1 MGINKYL
8 TDSIEQVYT
17 EIGERGMSY
26 YYVPVIEKK
35 IKDSMDYIN
44 YDFDNKIKI
53 SAAINSDLTS
63 DVDVEF
69 AKLYLKNTRS
79 TVTIQFTL
87 ASIAPYKVDVLD
99 RIYVEYDDGRFEN
112 YLIVG
117 IDNGVLF
124 NGIYTSVRAFE
135 FDGTLTNFQWA
146 DNGVVKNEVWWA

>member
-17 EIGERGMSY
+17 EIGGRGMSY

-53 SAAINSDLTS
+53 GAAINSDLTS

-117 IDNGVLF
+117 IDNGVLL

>member
-1 MGINKYL
+1 MLRMELNKYL
-8 TDSIEQVYT
+8 TDSMEQVYM

-53 SAAINSDLTS
+53 RATINSDLTS

-69 AKLYLKNTRS
+69 AKVYLKNTRS

-117 IDNGVLF
+117 IDNGVLLK
-124 NGIYTSVRAFE
+124 GIYTSVRAFE

-146 DNGVVKNEVWWA
+146 DNGVVKNEV

>member
-53 SAAINSDLTS
+53 RATVNSDLTS
-63 DVDVEF
+63 DVDVEY
-69 AKLYLKNTRS
+69 AKIYLKNTRK

-99 RIYVEYDDGRFEN
+99 RIYVEYEDGRTEN

-117 IDNGVLF
+117 VDNGVLLQ
-124 NGIYTSVRAFE
+124 GIYTSVRAFE
-135 FDGTLTNFQWA
+135 FDGALTKFQWA
-146 DNGVVKNEVWWA
+146 DNGVIKDGV

>member
-1 MGINKYL
+1 MLRMELNKYL
-8 TDSIEQVYT
+8 TDSMEQVYT

-44 YDFDNKIKI
+44 YDFENKIRI
-53 SAAINSDLTS
+53 RAAINSDLTS
-63 DVDVEF
+63 DADVEY
-69 AKLYLKNTRS
+69 AKIYLKNTRK

-99 RIYVEYDDGRFEN
+99 RIYVEYEDGRTEN

-117 IDNGVLF
+117 VDNGVLLQ
-124 NGIYTSVRAFE
+124 GIYTSVRAFE
-135 FDGTLTNFQWA
+135 FDGTLTKFQWA
-146 DNGVVKNEVWWA
+146 DNGVIKDEV

>member
-1 MGINKYL
+1 MELNKYL
-8 TDSIEQVYT
+8 TDSMEQVYM

-53 SAAINSDLTS
+53 RATVNSDLTS
-63 DVDVEF
+63 DVDVEY
-69 AKLYLKNTRS
+69 AKIYLKNTRK

-99 RIYVEYDDGRFEN
+99 RIYVEYEDGRTTN

-117 IDNGVLF
+117 VDNGVLLQ
-124 NGIYTSVRAFE
+124 GIYTSVRAFE
-135 FDGTLTNFQWA
+135 FDGALTKFQWA
-146 DNGVVKNEVWWA
+146 DNGVIKDGV

>member
-1 MGINKYL
+1 MELNKYL
-8 TDSIEQVYT
+8 TDSMEQVYM

-53 SAAINSDLTS
+53 RATINSDLTS
-63 DVDVEF
+63 DADVEY
-69 AKLYLKNTRS
+69 AKIYLKNTRK

-99 RIYVEYDDGRFEN
+99 RIYVEYEDGRTEN

-117 IDNGVLF
+117 VDNGVLLQD
-124 NGIYTSVRAFE
+124 IYTSVRAFE

-146 DNGVVKNEVWWA
+146 DNGEIHNG

>member
-53 SAAINSDLTS
+53 GAAINSDLTS

-117 IDNGVLF
+117 IDNGVLL

-146 DNGVVKNEVWWA
+146 DNGVVKNEVWWS

>member
-1 MGINKYL
+1 MELNKYL
-8 TDSIEQVYT
+8 TDSMEQVYM

-44 YDFDNKIKI
+44 YDFENKIRI
-53 SAAINSDLTS
+53 RAAINSDLTS
-63 DVDVEF
+63 DADVEY
-69 AKLYLKNTRS
+69 AKIYLKNTRK

-99 RIYVEYDDGRFEN
+99 RIYVEYEDGRTEN

-117 IDNGVLF
+117 VDNGVLLQ
-124 NGIYTSVRAFE
+124 GIYTSVRAFE
-135 FDGTLTNFQWA
+135 FDGTLTKFQWA
-146 DNGVVKNEVWWA
+146 DNGVIKDEV

>member
-117 IDNGVLF
+117 IDNGVLL

-135 FDGTLTNFQWA
+135 FDGALTNFQWA
-146 DNGVVKNEVWWA
+146 DNGVVKNEV

>member
-69 AKLYLKNTRS
+69 AKIYLKNTRS

-117 IDNGVLF
+117 IDNGVLLK
-124 NGIYTSVRAFE
+124 GIYTSVGAFE

-146 DNGVVKNEVWWA
+146 DNGVVKNEV

>member
-8 TDSIEQVYT
+8 TDSLEQVYT

-69 AKLYLKNTRS
+69 AKVYLKNTRS

-117 IDNGVLF
+117 IDNGVHL

-146 DNGVVKNEVWWA
+146 DNGVVKNEV

>member
-8 TDSIEQVYT
+8 TDSIGQVYT

-26 YYVPVIEKK
+26 YYVPVLEKK

-53 SAAINSDLTS
+53 GAAINSDLTS

-117 IDNGVLF
+117 IDNGVLLK
-124 NGIYTSVRAFE
+124 GIYTSVRAFE

-146 DNGVVKNEVWWA
+146 DNGVVKNEV

>member
-26 YYVPVIEKK
+26 YYVPVLEKK

-53 SAAINSDLTS
+53 GATINSDLTS
-63 DVDVEF
+63 DVDVEY
-69 AKLYLKNTRS
+69 AKIYLKNTRK

-99 RIYVEYDDGRFEN
+99 RIYVEYEDGRTEN

-117 IDNGVLF
+117 VDNGVLLQ
-124 NGIYTSVRAFE
+124 GIYTSVRAFE
-135 FDGTLTNFQWA
+135 FDGTLTKFQWA
-146 DNGVVKNEVWWA
+146 DNGVIKDGL

>member
-1 MGINKYL
+1 MELNKYL
-8 TDSIEQVYT
+8 TDSMEQVYM

-53 SAAINSDLTS
+53 RATINSDLTS
-63 DVDVEF
+63 DADVEY
-69 AKLYLKNTRS
+69 AKIYLKNTRK

-99 RIYVEYDDGRFEN
+99 RIYVEYEDGRTEN

-117 IDNGVLF
+117 VDNGVLLQ
-124 NGIYTSVRAFE
+124 GIYTSVRAFE
-135 FDGTLTNFQWA
+135 FDGTLTKFQWA
-146 DNGVVKNEVWWA
+146 DNGVIKDEV

>member
-1 MGINKYL
+1 MELNKYL
-8 TDSIEQVYT
+8 TDSMEQVYM

-26 YYVPVIEKK
+26 YYVPAIEKK

-53 SAAINSDLTS
+53 RATINSDLTS
-63 DVDVEF
+63 DADVEY
-69 AKLYLKNTRS
+69 AKIYLKNTRK

-99 RIYVEYDDGRFEN
+99 RIYVEYEDGRTEN

-117 IDNGVLF
+117 VDNGVLLQ
-124 NGIYTSVRAFE
+124 GIYTSVRAFE
-135 FDGTLTNFQWA
+135 FDGTLTKFQWA
-146 DNGVVKNEVWWA
+146 DNGVIKDEV

>member
-8 TDSIEQVYT
+8 TDSTEQVYT

-53 SAAINSDLTS
+53 GAAINSDLTS

-69 AKLYLKNTRS
+69 AKVYLKNTRS

-87 ASIAPYKVDVLD
+87 ASIATYKVDVLD

-117 IDNGVLF
+117 IDNGVLLK
-124 NGIYTSVRAFE
+124 GIYTSVRAFE

-146 DNGVVKNEVWWA
+146 DNGVVKNEVWWV

>member
-1 MGINKYL
+1 MELNKYL
-8 TDSIEQVYT
+8 TDSMEQVYM

-53 SAAINSDLTS
+53 RATINSDLTS
-63 DVDVEF
+63 DADVEY
-69 AKLYLKNTRS
+69 AKIYLKNTRR

-99 RIYVEYDDGRFEN
+99 RIYVEYEDGRTEN

-117 IDNGVLF
+117 VDNGVLLQ
-124 NGIYTSVRAFE
+124 GIYTSVRAFE
-135 FDGTLTNFQWA
+135 FDGTLTKFQWA
-146 DNGVVKNEVWWA
+146 DNGVIKDEV

>member
-53 SAAINSDLTS
+53 GAAINSDLTS

-99 RIYVEYDDGRFEN
+99 RIYVEYDDGRFKN

-117 IDNGVLF
+117 IDNGVLL

-146 DNGVVKNEVWWA
+146 DNGVVKNEV

>member
-8 TDSIEQVYT
+8 TESIEQVYT
-17 EIGERGMSY
+17 EIGERGVSY

-69 AKLYLKNTRS
+69 AKIYLKNTRS

-117 IDNGVLF
+117 IDNGVLLK
-124 NGIYTSVRAFE
+124 GIYTSVRAFE

-146 DNGVVKNEVWWA
+146 DNGVVKNEVWWT

>member
-8 TDSIEQVYT
+8 IDSLEQVYT

-69 AKLYLKNTRS
+69 AKIYLKNTRS

-117 IDNGVLF
+117 IDNGVLLK
-124 NGIYTSVRAFE
+124 GIYTSVRAFE

-146 DNGVVKNEVWWA
+146 DNGVVKNEV

>member
-53 SAAINSDLTS
+53 GAAINSDLTS
-63 DVDVEF
+63 DADVEF

-87 ASIAPYKVDVLD
+87 ASIAPYKADVLD

-117 IDNGVLF
+117 IDNGVLL

-146 DNGVVKNEVWWA
+146 DNGVVKNEV